1 MKVKEFNGAVK
12 RGVSSALKEL
22 KEEGVDSYMLDLRG
36 NLGGVLEGSLEI
48 AGPCMDKSIWSPSR
62 NVGVLTKLPRQGYL
76 WMRGQARRRRGRLF
90 TCKTGCCILTCG
102 LSLSNAHFVEVSPKA
117 SPCTSD
123 PFHLIPIDS

>member
-48 AGPCMDKSIWSPSR
+48 AGLCRDRGIWGVSR
-62 NVGVLTKLPRQGYL
+62 DVGVLT
-76 WMRGQARRRRGRLF
+76 
-90 TCKTGCCILTCG
+90 
-102 LSLSNAHFVEVSPKA
+102 N
-117 SPCTSD
+117 
-123 PFHLIPIDS
+123 